1 MFFTSDSGQIGGDA
15 GSTGSSG
22 SGTRLVSVAISSSKP
37 WAEDEPPTSIYVDET
52 ICV

>member
-22 SGTRLVSVAISSSKP
+22 SGTRLVSVDISSSKP
-37 WAEDEPPTSIYVDET
+37 WDGDEPPTSMCDDET
-52 ICV
+52 TVV